1 MKIYV
6 IFTLFCFMLTTLIAA
21 EDYYKLLGVKK
32 NASDKELKKAYRKMA
47 LKWHPDKNPDNKEVN
62 INMTNMPLE

>member
-1 MKIYV
+1 
-6 IFTLFCFMLTTLIAA
+6 MLTTLIAA

-62 INMTNMPLE
+62 ININMSLE